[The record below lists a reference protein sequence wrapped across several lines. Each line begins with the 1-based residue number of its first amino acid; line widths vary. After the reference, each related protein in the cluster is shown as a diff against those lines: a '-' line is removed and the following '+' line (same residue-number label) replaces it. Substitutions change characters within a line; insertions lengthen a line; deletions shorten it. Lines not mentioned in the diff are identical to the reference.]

1 MDLTPRSSITT
12 LDATRSSP
20 AHASATGTG
29 SKGGKFPHNDS
40 ECKEI
45 HPRHPRVVNHILH
58 TAHADPN
65 MVTWDGPDD
74 PMNPQ
79 NWPNSKKWVVTVVS
93 VNLALSVS
101 FASSAPTSAFAE
113 TVRVF
118 NINSETAYTIVTVF
132 LLGFA
137 IGPTFWGP
145 GSELYGRRPVILGAM
160 FAYILFHL
168 GQALAHN
175 IQSLLVCRFFSGFFG
190 VAPLAVDGGIF
201 ADIWPAIGRGPA
213 ASLFAT
219 SVFLGPVLGP
229 LVGGFIASSSVTW
242 RWIYWVMM
250 MFAGA
255 CTAIAVIF
263 LPETNASVKRLRKED
278 PENNAD
284 LFAEHEIEDWSIKGI
299 AQRTLYRPFKMLML
313 EPILVLVTIYIS
325 VVYSVLYALFEA
337 IPIIFVETRG
347 FTLGENGLI
356 FIGIGIGTTLG
367 AIINILC
374 SLHYPELVHK
384 WKGYP
389 PPEERLY
396 GAMIGAPCLIIGAFW
411 LGWTGQYESIKW
423 YVPAISTIF
432 IGVSISL
439 IFMSFLSYLLDV
451 YLIYA
456 ASAFAANTIMRSL
469 IAASFPLF
477 TVQMYHNLG
486 INWAST
492 LIGLI
497 GVVLAPSPFLFYKFG
512 KQIRKH
518 SKFAPCIDLE
528 IEKQLE
534 LEATQGEKAV

>member
-1 MDLTPRSSITT
+1 MNMNPTPRSSMTA

-20 AHASATGTG
+20 ALPAVTEIKA
-29 SKGGKFPHNDS
+29 KGKNFPNNDCES
-40 ECKEI
+40 Y
-45 HPRHPRVVNHILH
+45 V
-58 TAHADPN
+58 DPN

-74 PMNPQ
+74 PQNPQ
-79 NWPNSKKWVVTVVS
+79 NWPDGKKWVVTIVS

-118 NINSETAYTIVTVF
+118 HINSETAYSIVTLF

-175 IQSLLVCRFFSGFFG
+175 IESLLVCRFFSGFFG

-255 CTAIAVIF
+255 CTAIAVVF
-263 LPETNASVKRLRKED
+263 LPETNASVLLLKKVKRLRKED
-278 PENNAD
+278 PEHNAH
-284 LFAEHEIEDWSIKGI
+284 LFAGHEMEDWSLKGI

-313 EPILVLVTIYIS
+313 EPILVLVTVYIS
-325 VVYSVLYALFEA
+325 VVYAVLYALFEA
-337 IPIIFVETRG
+337 IPIIFIETRG
-347 FTLGENGLI
+347 FTIWENGLI
-356 FIGIGIGTTLG
+356 FIGVGIGTTLG
-367 AIINILC
+367 AVINILC
-374 SLHYPELVHK
+374 SLHYPGLVRK
-384 WKGYP
+384 WKGFP

-396 GAMIGAPCLIIGAFW
+396 GAMIGAPCLIVGAFW
-411 LGWTGQYESIKW
+411 LGWTGQYERIHW

-432 IGVSISL
+432 IGASISL

-451 YLIYA
+451 YLIHA

-469 IAASFPLF
+469 VAAAFPLF

-492 LIGLI
+492 LVGLI

-512 KQIRKH
+512 KQIRRH

-534 LEATQGEKAV
+534 AEAAQGEKAA